1 MAAWEESWS
10 SMAWNNM
17 AVVLVCSCS
26 MVWVRLLAHSLAG
39 RLQMRQ
45 RRGGSPSS
53 VRSIFCP
60 LGVSMSMSKSL
71 PRGELS
77 SMELMVFA
85 CFGADFVAGAADGVC
100 PVKPQDCF
108 GQLSAV
114 HSGDFHIVV
123 GSGQA
128 VPVFFLQ
135 VCFQSFFGGFFF
147 SDKPGIVFFLLLI
160 YGYYRL
166 ERGKMQRCTDEYGVR
181 RGWDLKLF
189 IFFL

>member
-1 MAAWEESWS
+1 
-10 SMAWNNM
+10 M

-128 VPVFFLQ
+128 VPVFFL
-135 VCFQSFFGGFFF
+135 
-147 SDKPGIVFFLLLI
+147 LLI

-166 ERGKMQRCTDEYGVR
+166 ERGKMQRCTDKYGVR